1 MNSMNH
7 RAEMFEVG
15 GALPAT
21 CQERTLCVCRA
32 VVTHIECVRVV
43 HARPHLK
50 ALAQMGLH
58 SKWILGLTQYL
69 QKLIIGQEEEASKS

>member
-1 MNSMNH
+1 
-7 RAEMFEVG
+7 
-15 GALPAT
+15 
-21 CQERTLCVCRA
+21 LCVCRA